1 MVQPNLS
8 NHQWFN
14 HCKPW
19 GVEMMGIERFPEAKK
34 DLRRAILH
42 KDRGFAVRLTP
53 NGSTRHVKVANL
65 DQDCLAA
72 SIPNSSQGFILVE
85 REHLEQR
92 VQISD
97 SESSIT
103 ISEEAAIRGIE
114 MIDAE
119 ISGNKRLIA
128 KWRNKLAKGFAAFGH
143 SLRRIS
149 RNPPKSKREK
159 RLEEEIRRL
168 QKQINRDS
176 GTVIEMQIAGLIPMN
191 GRPPIPLRNIHQMHY
206 GCDWLSIA
214 WKNDVL
220 HLFWIE
226 SNLSRT
232 GNAPSFTPNERKFRD
247 TIRAGHV
254 VNHYFHHWVDKDE
267 NTHWEK

>member
-1 MVQPNLS
+1 
-8 NHQWFN
+8 
-14 HCKPW
+14 
-19 GVEMMGIERFPEAKK
+19 
-34 DLRRAILH
+34 
-42 KDRGFAVRLTP
+42 LTP
-53 NGSTRHVKVANL
+53 NASTSHVKVANL

-72 SIPNSSQGFILVE
+72 SIPNSSQGFIVVE

-97 SESSIT
+97 TESSIT
-103 ISEEAAIRGIE
+103 ISEEAAIPAIE

-159 RLEEEIRRL
+159 RLEEEVRRL
-168 QKQINRDS
+168 QNQINRDS
-176 GTVIEMQIAGLIPMN
+176 GTIVEMQIAGLIPMY

-214 WKNDVL
+214 WRRDKL
-220 HLFWIE
+220 HLFFIE
-226 SNLSRT
+226 SNLTRT
-232 GNAPSFTPNERKFRD
+232 GSVPSLTKNELRMKNAITQGQVK
-247 TIRAGHV
+247 V
-254 VNHYFHHWVDKDE
+254 HYVHHWINSDGEMK
-267 NTHWEK
+267 WE

>member
-1 MVQPNLS
+1 
-8 NHQWFN
+8 
-14 HCKPW
+14 
-19 GVEMMGIERFPEAKK
+19 MMGIERFPEAKK

-97 SESSIT
+97 TESSIT
-103 ISEEAAIRGIE
+103 ISEEAAIRAIE

-159 RLEEEIRRL
+159 RLEEEVRRL
-168 QKQINRDS
+168 QNQINKDS
-176 GTVIEMQIAGLIPMN
+176 GTIVEMQIAGLIPMY

-214 WKNDVL
+214 WRRGKL
-220 HLFWIE
+220 HLFFIE
-226 SNLSRT
+226 SNLTRT
-232 GNAPSFTPNERKFRD
+232 GSVPSLTKNELRMKNAITQGQVK
-247 TIRAGHV
+247 V
-254 VNHYFHHWVDKDE
+254 HYVHHWINSDGDMK
-267 NTHWEK
+267 WE

>member
-1 MVQPNLS
+1 
-8 NHQWFN
+8 
-14 HCKPW
+14 
-19 GVEMMGIERFPEAKK
+19 MGIERFPSAKK

-92 VQISD
+92 IQISEN
-97 SESSIT
+97 ESSIT
-103 ISEEAAIRGIE
+103 ISEDAAIRAVE

-119 ISGNKRLIA
+119 ISGNKRLIV
-128 KWRNKLAKGFAAFGH
+128 KWRNKLSKGFAAFGH

-149 RNPPKSKREK
+149 RNPPKSRRMKK
-159 RLEEEIRRL
+159 LEEEVKRL
-168 QKQINRDS
+168 QNQVNRDS
-176 GTVIEMQIAGLIPMN
+176 GTIVEMQIAGLIPMN
-191 GRPPIPLRNIHQMHY
+191 GRPPVPLRNLHQMNY

-214 WKNDVL
+214 WKNDKL
-220 HLFWIE
+220 HLFFIE

-232 GNAPSFTPNERKFRD
+232 DSVPSLTSNESRMRSAIKRGD
-247 TIRAGHV
+247 VIIRYV
-254 VNHYFHHWVDKDE
+254 HHWVDKDGE
-267 NTHWEK
+267 MHWDQ

>member
-1 MVQPNLS
+1 
-8 NHQWFN
+8 
-14 HCKPW
+14 
-19 GVEMMGIERFPEAKK
+19 MMGIERFPKAKK
-34 DLRRAILH
+34 DLRSAILH

-65 DQDCLAA
+65 DQDCFAA

-97 SESSIT
+97 TESSIT
-103 ISEEAAIRGIE
+103 ISEEAAIRAIE

-119 ISGNKRLIA
+119 ISGNKKLIA
-128 KWRNKLAKGFAAFGH
+128 KWRNKPAKGFAAFGH

-159 RLEEEIRRL
+159 RLEEEVRRL

-191 GRPPIPLRNIHQMHY
+191 SRPPIPLRNIHQMRY

-214 WKNDVL
+214 WKNDKL
-220 HLFWIE
+220 HLFFIE
-226 SNLSRT
+226 SDLTTTDSVPSLTKNEARMRDAIRQ
-232 GNAPSFTPNERKFRD
+232 GNVK
-247 TIRAGHV
+247 IR
-254 VNHYFHHWVDKDE
+254 YIHHWINKDGK
-267 NTHWEK
+267 THWDY

>member
-1 MVQPNLS
+1 
-8 NHQWFN
+8 
-14 HCKPW
+14 
-19 GVEMMGIERFPEAKK
+19 MMGIERFPSAKK

-85 REHLEQR
+85 REHLEER
-92 VQISD
+92 IPISD
-97 SESSIT
+97 NESSIT
-103 ISEEAAIRGIE
+103 ISEEAAIRAVE

-119 ISGNKRLIA
+119 ISGNKRLIR
-128 KWRNKLAKGFAAFGH
+128 KWRNKLAKGFAAFGQ

-159 RLEEEIRRL
+159 RLEEEVRRL
-168 QKQINRDS
+168 QNQINRES

-191 GRPPIPLRNIHQMHY
+191 GIPPILFRNIYRIHY
-206 GCDWLSIA
+206 GCDWLSID
-214 WKNDVL
+214 WKNDKL
-220 HLFWIE
+220 HLYFIE
-226 SNLSRT
+226 SNLTRT
-232 GNAPSFTPNERKFRD
+232 DSVPSLTKNQARMRD
-247 TIRAGHV
+247 AIRRGDV
-254 VNHYFHHWVDKDE
+254 KVRYYHHWVDQDGKM
-267 NTHWEK
+267 HWDY

>member
-1 MVQPNLS
+1 
-8 NHQWFN
+8 
-14 HCKPW
+14 
-19 GVEMMGIERFPEAKK
+19 MGIERFPSAKK
-34 DLRRAILH
+34 DIRRAILH

-65 DQDCLAA
+65 DPDCLVA
-72 SIPNSSQGFILVE
+72 SIPSSTQAFILVE
-85 REHLEQR
+85 REHLEERIQT
-92 VQISD
+92 SNT
-97 SESSIT
+97 ESSIT
-103 ISEEAAIRGIE
+103 ISEEVAIRAIE
-114 MIDAE
+114 MIDTE
-119 ISGNKRLIA
+119 ISGNKKLIA
-128 KWRNKLAKGFAAFGH
+128 RWRKKLSTGYGAFQQG
-143 SLRRIS
+143 LRRIA
-149 RNPPKSKREK
+149 RNPPKTNEVKKLEREVRK
-159 RLEEEIRRL
+159 L
-168 QKQINRDS
+168 KDQINKDS
-176 GTVIEMQIAGLIPMN
+176 GTIIEMQIAGLIPMN

>member
-1 MVQPNLS
+1 
-8 NHQWFN
+8 
-14 HCKPW
+14 
-19 GVEMMGIERFPEAKK
+19 MMGIERFPSAKK

-85 REHLEQR
+85 REHLEER
-92 VQISD
+92 IPISD
-97 SESSIT
+97 NESSIT
-103 ISEEAAIRGIE
+103 ISEEAAIRAVE

-119 ISGNKRLIA
+119 ISGNKRLIR
-128 KWRNKLAKGFAAFGH
+128 KWRNKLAKGFAAFGQ

-159 RLEEEIRRL
+159 RLEEEVRRL
-168 QKQINRDS
+168 QNQINRES

-191 GRPPIPLRNIHQMHY
+191 GIPPILFRNIYRIHY
-206 GCDWLSIA
+206 GCDWLSID
-214 WKNDVL
+214 WKNDKL
-220 HLFWIE
+220 HLYFIE
-226 SNLSRT
+226 SNLTRT
-232 GNAPSFTPNERKFRD
+232 DSVPSLTKNQARMRD
-247 TIRAGHV
+247 AIRQGDV
-254 VNHYFHHWVDKDE
+254 KVRYYHHWVDQDGKM
-267 NTHWEK
+267 HWDY